1 MIPVFKSK
9 VNTIKILDNLKE
21 TLESGWLGLGPNVL
35 KFEKAL
41 EQYLRVPHFV
51 ALNSGT
57 ASLHLCV
64 RSLNLPK
71 GSRVLTTPITFVSTN
86 QVLLY
91 EQLEPIFCDVEKLT
105 GNIDANLIEETI
117 NKYYIKAIMV
127 VHIGGYSCDMY
138 KINEIARKYNIPVI
152 EDCCH
157 AMGATYLNRKVGQ
170 TNNLCA
176 WSFAGTKNLTT
187 GEGGGI
193 STYDDKKYEWFLKVR
208 RMGIERD
215 IVTTTTQSYPWLYH
229 VNEIGYKY
237 NFNDILAA
245 VGLAE
250 LEDLDTNNL
259 RRKQMAEHYL
269 TKLNNV
275 ICTKPDY
282 KSDRGSSYHFLP
294 LFFKYRD
301 KVYDA
306 LIKKEIYPGM
316 HYQSNTIYPMF
327 SKCIQINECRN
338 AKWYS
343 DHQLTL
349 PFHLHLTDSDIDFI
363 IRTIHRA

>member
-9 VNTIKILDNLKE
+9 VNTTKILDNLKE

-41 EQYLRVPHFV
+41 EQYLRVPHFI

-57 ASLHLCV
+57 AALHLCV

-91 EQLEPIFCDVEKLT
+91 EQLEPVFCDVEKLT

-117 NKYYIKAIMV
+117 NRHYIKAIMV

-176 WSFAGTKNLTT
+176 WSFTGTKNLPT

-193 STYDDKKYEWFLKVR
+193 STYDDSKYEWFLKVR
-208 RMGIERD
+208 RMGIERNV
-215 IVTTTTQSYPWLYH
+215 VTTTTQSYPWMYPI
-229 VNEIGYKY
+229 NEIGYKY

-250 LEDLDTNNL
+250 LEDLDNNNL
-259 RRKQMAEHYL
+259 RRKQMAERYL

-282 KSDRGSSYHFLP
+282 KPDRGSSYHLLP
-294 LFFKYRD
+294 LFFTYRD
-301 KVYDA
+301 RVYNS

-349 PFHLHLTDSDIDFI
+349 PFHLHLTDSDIDFV
-363 IRTIHRA
+363 IRTIHRS